1 MKNLRKLNKGEL
13 KQINGGRPPLG
24 CNNWD
29 PQGCCRAGQKDIVVQ
44 PVRIH
49 HLHIVSKYHRFEPMK
64 LIFRAEPDLK

>member
-1 MKNLRKLNKGEL
+1 MAEDLHWDVTTGTPQKGAA
-13 KQINGGRPPLG
+13 GR
-24 CNNWD
+24 
-29 PQGCCRAGQKDIVVQ
+29 GQKDIVVQ